1 MLKDGKPRNHEGDL
15 AARQLAH
22 EFVAM
27 IVGAIQNREVTPTP
41 ASFMNSLE
49 FAAHPA
55 GFILRRSQLDD
66 ANLLAFRL
74 VGAENFLGKVRAD
87 RVLADD
93 LGGDTQNIRSGAVIF
108 SKADA
113 EPSGVLTFA
122 PACKAFQEQLKA
134 AERSAAKAIDGL
146 IVVAYGENVLGII
159 DQQLQQAQLG
169 DVGVLKFVN
178 ENVTKAIL
186 QRGAEGG
193 VALQQTDCS
202 GDQSSEGRALLFAQQ
217 LFAGTV
223 GASNLLFA
231 GHGFFALRERIGV
244 ELGALGLKLC
254 GELVDVSLIIITGN
268 QFILATREKLHE
280 IVQELPGLGQTTV
293 AIELQP
299 RKIAPQQNPMIELV
313 QHAAL
318 RVGIFQEPIAESV
331 KCFQC
336 DIFRALADRFHD
348 ARFHLSGGFVGEGQ
362 AQNALAWQVRI
373 GEQ

>member
-1 MLKDGKPRNHEGDL
+1 MLEDGKPRNHKGDL
-15 AARQLAH
+15 AARQLAD

-27 IVGAIQNREVTPTP
+27 IVGAIQNREVTPTA
-41 ASFMNSLE
+41 ASFVDTLQ
-49 FAAHPA
+49 FAGNPA
-55 GFILRRSQLDD
+55 GFVFRRSQLDD

-74 VGAENFLGKVRAD
+74 VGAKNFLGEIRAD

-113 EPSGVLTFA
+113 EPGGVLPFA
-122 PACKAFQEQLKA
+122 PVGKTFQEQLKA
-134 AERSAAKAIDGL
+134 SKRRTAKAVDGL
-146 IVVAYGENVLGII
+146 IVVADRENILGII
-159 DQQLQQAQLG
+159 DQQLQQAELG

-217 LFAGTV
+217 LFAGAI

-231 GHGFFALRERIGV
+231 GDGFFAFRERVGV
-244 ELGALGLKLC
+244 QFGAFVLKLR
-254 GELVDVSLIIITGN
+254 GELVDVSLIIVRRD
-268 QFILATREKLHE
+268 QLILATREKLHE
-280 IVQELPGLGQTTV
+280 IVQELPGLGQAAVT
-293 AIELQP
+293 IELQP
-299 RKIAPQQNPMIELV
+299 RKIAAQQNPMVELV

-318 RVGIFQEPIAESV
+318 WVGIFQEPIAEGV
-331 KCFQC
+331 KCFQR
-336 DIFRALADRFHD
+336 DIFRALADRVHD

-362 AQNALAWQVRI
+362 TQNALAW
-373 GEQ
+373 

>member
-1 MLKDGKPRNHEGDL
+1 
-15 AARQLAH
+15 
-22 EFVAM
+22 M
-27 IVGAIQNREVTPTP
+27 IVGAIQNREVTPTTSRFVDTLQL
-41 ASFMNSLE
+41 AC
-49 FAAHPA
+49 HPA
-55 GFILRRSQLDD
+55 GFVLRRSQLDD

-74 VGAENFLGKVRAD
+74 VGAENFLGEVRAD

-113 EPSGVLTFA
+113 EPGGVLTFA
-122 PACKAFQEQLKA
+122 PAGKAFQEQLKA
-134 AERSAAKAIDGL
+134 AERGAAKAVDGL
-146 IVVAYGENVLGII
+146 IVVADRENILGII
-159 DQQLQQAQLG
+159 DQKLQQAELG

-186 QRGAEGG
+186 QRGTKSR

-217 LFAGTV
+217 IFAGTV
-223 GASNLLFA
+223 GTSNLLFA
-231 GHGFFALRERIGV
+231 GHGFFAFRERVGV
-244 ELGALGLKLC
+244 QLGTLFLKLC
-254 GELVDVSLIIITGN
+254 GELVDVSLIIITGD
-268 QFILATREKLHE
+268 QFILAAREKLHE

-299 RKIAPQQNPMIELV
+299 RNIAAQQNPMIELV

-318 RVGIFQEPIAESV
+318 WVGIFQEPIAESV
-331 KCFQC
+331 KCFQR
-336 DIFRALADRFHD
+336 DVFRALDDRFHD
-348 ARFHLSGGFVGEGQ
+348 ARLHLPGGFVGEGQ

>member
-1 MLKDGKPRNHEGDL
+1 
-15 AARQLAH
+15 
-22 EFVAM
+22 M
-27 IVGAIQNREVTPTP
+27 IVGAIQDREVTPTP
-41 ASFMNSLE
+41 ASFVNSLQ
-49 FAAHPA
+49 FAGNPA
-55 GFILRRSQLDD
+55 GFVFRRSQLDD

-74 VGAENFLGKVRAD
+74 IGAENFLGKVRAD

-113 EPSGVLTFA
+113 EPGGVLTFA
-122 PACKAFQEQLKA
+122 PACKAFQEQLEASK
-134 AERSAAKAIDGL
+134 RRTAKAVDGL
-146 IVVAYGENVLGII
+146 IVVADRENILGII
-159 DQQLQQAQLG
+159 DQQLQQAELR

-217 LFAGTV
+217 LFAGAV

-231 GHGFFALRERIGV
+231 GHGLFALRERICV

-254 GELVDVSLIIITGN
+254 GELVDVSLIIVTRD
-268 QFILATREKLHE
+268 QLILAAREKLHE
-280 IVQELPGLGQTTV
+280 IVQELPGLGQATV
-293 AIELQP
+293 AVELQT
-299 RKIAPQQNPMIELV
+299 RKIAPQQNPMIKLV

-318 RVGIFQEPIAESV
+318 RVGIFQEPVAEGV
-331 KCFQC
+331 KRLQR
-336 DIFRALADRFHD
+336 DIFGALAD
-348 ARFHLSGGFVGEGQ
+348 
-362 AQNALAWQVRI
+362 
-373 GEQ
+373 